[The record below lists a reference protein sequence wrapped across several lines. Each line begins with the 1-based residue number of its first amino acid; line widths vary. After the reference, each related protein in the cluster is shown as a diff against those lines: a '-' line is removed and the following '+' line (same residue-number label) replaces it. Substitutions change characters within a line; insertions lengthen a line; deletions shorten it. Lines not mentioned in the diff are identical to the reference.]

1 MAEGELKQV
10 KAMLRSVLLSC
21 KEGVASQRFLVDYRD
36 VTGEYLPYKKFG
48 FNSVSE
54 FIASIPDVVHVRR
67 QGGEEMYH
75 AVADETTAHI
85 QKLVSK
91 QRSKKTKRPL
101 RRAPVRNPFLPSKR
115 PMGRGYTPPYR
126 PQGGGFQRPPPHQPH
141 FAAVRRFDP
150 RPHVATPQVHR
161 APLLPLP
168 RSSPEEWSSSPP
180 SSPMNSSEPFHNFQI
195 TLRNSAGN
203 RMVGAGEGPRPR
215 VGRMIMRAV
224 SEAVSD
230 CQGERRPNNIKFGHK
245 FEVPPRFRRNQDSFA
260 EPLQGLQAPLPLAAQ
275 QVRFYGD
282 GTDYIEKINKYIW
295 KRNLLPIKFDTTQAK
310 SGLYVSSVR
319 VDGKVFGSIDMFPT
333 AQEAEYMAAKNAC
346 DALAVDRDASPI
358 AASSNM
364 SVSDTALRDWI
375 RETLDPLPNGMW
387 GTRIPILFKEKF
399 LEEAPAHLL
408 ARISAWSDL
417 VEVEKVCGR
426 DLVKLVRA
434 KPTVKWK
441 DFTIPEPELL
451 DPSETV
457 TIYVTFALR
466 VDSFFVQKEDSCIDD
481 INAKLEKECPK
492 QAVPDSSV
500 LKKGTFCAA
509 LYNEDQ
515 RWYRAEVLDITDESV
530 QVKFLDYG
538 NTETVPVSSIRQLP
552 DTTAN
557 FPAQAIPCA
566 LYSIIVTDT
575 ESPDE
580 PSPSLK
586 EFSEVVKDSPISALT
601 VAYNTDGQCEVELTK
616 EELSIN
622 DYLIKKGLVRGEVV
636 DWGAEPN
643 DTDSIIGEPDTVIL
657 PDDKFLDVYVCFISP
672 DLAVTV
678 RIVGEEYS
686 DKLDVFEAQLEDCF
700 KKAAPDTFIGP
711 GAVCIASMDGLYQRV
726 LINSVTDGKA
736 ECYFTDHGDT
746 ENILLSQ
753 LRSLPLDLNAS
764 LPYQAVRC
772 YLNGLEKVTDTVTA
786 LESLLD
792 MALGKTCVAE
802 IVDRDERLSVILYDT
817 NDDNDLNIN
826 NAVSKAIL
834 AKDPQ
839 NGNLTAA
846 ASLSQP
852 PSTHSNS
859 VSPKSDSTSPRA
871 ITNMAA
877 FRDTNTIQPNRDTS
891 FNRTLSTTSADS
903 WGTEEEAE
911 ALAASYVDS
920 HTSSN
925 WESSDIAS
933 PDDLVPTTQGKA
945 VDTAVVQRLGGLTL
959 GNNTQTSNGSP
970 SAVLNS
976 ELSRSTNGTLKSDPT
991 LPSSREG
998 LNKGF
1003 VRRKLSQPELVD
1015 IPGIGEF
1022 FDVHVLWVSDPTNFW
1037 CTPYKMVLCLE
1048 NMMKDLNKHFNT
1060 NTKRV
1065 VLEEKDLTK
1074 GMLMAGNMD
1083 GAWYRVIIKNII
1095 EHQMSVYFPDYGQYN
1110 ILSLEDLQPLPE
1122 QFYALPLCAVKAKL
1136 HDISQ
1141 DSRSAHKGI
1150 DFVKVNKHWSEAAK
1164 YKFMELA
1171 QGRDF
1176 VCLVCDKNR
1185 SSGMV
1190 SVKLVDTSDQ
1200 EDVLIDEVLIDM
1212 NFARSLDS

>member
-48 FNSVSE
+48 FSSVSD

-67 QGGEEMYH
+67 QGGEEIYH

-101 RRAPVRNPFLPSKR
+101 RKAPVRNPFRSNNR
-115 PMGRGYTPPYR
+115 PVGRGYIPPYR
-126 PQGGGFQRPPPHQPH
+126 PRGGGYSRPPVHQPH
-141 FAAVRRFDP
+141 YAAVRRFDP
-150 RPHVATPQVHR
+150 RPHISSPQVHR

-168 RSSPEEWSSSPP
+168 RSSPEEWSSSSPP
-180 SSPMNSSEPFHNFQI
+180 SSPMNSNELFHNFQI
-195 TLRNSAGN
+195 TLHNSAGN
-203 RMVGAGEGPRPR
+203 RMVGAGYGGPRPR
-215 VGRMIMRAV
+215 AGRMIMRAV
-224 SEAVSD
+224 SEAVLD

-245 FEVPPRFRRNQDSFA
+245 FEVPPRFRRSHDSLGIG
-260 EPLQGLQAPLPLAAQ
+260 EPFQGLQTPHPLPVH
-275 QVRFYGD
+275 QVRFCGD
-282 GTDYIEKINKYIW
+282 GTDYLEKLNKYVW
-295 KRNLLPIKFDTTQAK
+295 KRNLLPVKFDTTQAR

-319 VDGKVFGSIDMFPT
+319 VDGKVFGSVDMFAT
-333 AQEAEYMAAKNAC
+333 AQEAEYVAAKNAC
-346 DALAVDRDASPI
+346 KALEVDKDASPM
-358 AASSNM
+358 AASSSM

-408 ARISAWSDL
+408 RKIGAWEDL
-417 VEVEKVCGR
+417 VEIEKVCGR

-434 KPTVKWK
+434 KPVKWK
-441 DFTIPEPELL
+441 DLTIPEPQLL
-451 DPSETV
+451 DPGETV
-457 TIYVTFALR
+457 TVFVTFALR

-481 INAKLEKECPK
+481 INATLEKECPK
-492 QAVPDSSV
+492 QAVPESSM

-509 LYNEDQ
+509 LYTEDE
-515 RWYRAEVLDITDESV
+515 RWYRAEVLDITAQSV

-552 DTTAN
+552 ETTASIA
-557 FPAQAIPCA
+557 AQAIPCA

-575 ESPDE
+575 ESQDE

-586 EFSEVVKDSPISALT
+586 EFSEVVKDSPLSAST
-601 VAYNTDGQCEVELTK
+601 VAYNTDGQCEVELSK
-616 EELSIN
+616 DDMSIN
-622 DYLIKKGLVRGEVV
+622 DYLIKKGLVKSEVM

-643 DTDSIIGEPDTVIL
+643 DTDSMIGEPETVLL
-657 PDDKFLDVYVCFISP
+657 PDNKFLDVYVCFISP

-678 RIVGEEYS
+678 RIVGEDYS
-686 DKLDVFEAQLEDCF
+686 DKLDEFEAQLEDCF
-700 KKAAPDTFIGP
+700 KKADPDTFIAP

-746 ENILLSQ
+746 ENISLSH
-753 LRSLPLDLNAS
+753 LRSLPLDLNTS

-826 NAVSKAIL
+826 EAVIKAIQ

-839 NGNLTAA
+839 NFTVTDGGAEAA

-859 VSPKSDSTSPRA
+859 VSPKSDNSGSRA
-871 ITNMAA
+871 ITSTSGY
-877 FRDTNTIQPNRDTS
+877 RDTNAIWTNREPD

-911 ALAASYVDS
+911 ALAASYLDS

-933 PDDLVPTTQGKA
+933 PDTAAATSQGKA
-945 VDTAVVQRLGGLTL
+945 VDFAVVQGLGGLTL
-959 GNNTQTSNGSP
+959 GERTKAGSSSP
-970 SAVLNS
+970 SAVVHSEQSWNS
-976 ELSRSTNGTLKSDPT
+976 NSTVMSEPT
-991 LPSSREG
+991 LLSSHVG
-998 LNKGF
+998 LNKGV
-1003 VRRKLSQPELVD
+1003 VRRKIPQPELVD
-1015 IPGIGEF
+1015 IPGVGEF

-1048 NMMKDLNKHFNT
+1048 NMMKDLNEHFKSCTKH
-1060 NTKRV
+1060 V
-1065 VLEEKDLTK
+1065 VLEEKDLTA
-1074 GMLMAGNMD
+1074 GMLMAGCLE
-1083 GAWYRVIIKNII
+1083 GAWYRVIFKNII

-1110 ILSLEDLQPLPE
+1110 ILKIEDLQPLPE

-1136 HDISQ
+1136 H
-1141 DSRSAHKGI
+1141 GI
-1150 DFVKVNKHWSEAAK
+1150 DYVKINKPWSEAAK

-1176 VCLVCDKNR
+1176 VCLVCDKNK

-1190 SVKLVDTSDQ
+1190 SVKLVDTSSDQ
-1200 EDVLIDEVLIDM
+1200 EDILIDEVLIDM
-1212 NFARSLDS
+1212 KFARSLDS